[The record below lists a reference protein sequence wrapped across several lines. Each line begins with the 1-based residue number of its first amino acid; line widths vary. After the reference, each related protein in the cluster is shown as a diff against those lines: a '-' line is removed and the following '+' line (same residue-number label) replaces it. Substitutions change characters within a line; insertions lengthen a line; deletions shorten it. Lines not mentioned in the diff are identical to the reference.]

1 MEVSGSLGWKSSLLT
16 KTNKPTKISSMN
28 FTDIK
33 VYGFN
38 AISLMITFT
47 DVEDVVKMILML
59 ASIGY
64 TLHKWYLMHQNSK
77 KDGGE
82 D

>member
-1 MEVSGSLGWKSSLLT
+1 MS
-16 KTNKPTKISSMN
+16 I
-28 FTDIK
+28 TDVK

-38 AISLMITFT
+38 ALSLMITFT

-77 KDGGE
+77 SKDGE
-82 D
+82 

>member
-1 MEVSGSLGWKSSLLT
+1 MTG
-16 KTNKPTKISSMN
+16 
-28 FTDIK
+28 TDLK

-38 AISLMITFT
+38 ALSFMITFT

-64 TLHKWYLMHQNSK
+64 TLHKWYLMHQNN
-77 KDGGE
+77 GGRK
-82 D
+82 